1 VFDMLHSPADCAAA
15 LVDGVSAVIIGGV
28 GYGEWL
34 RAASDSI
41 LTAGIPGD
49 QLTIICEA
57 AYE

>member
-1 VFDMLHSPADCAAA
+1 MLHSPADCAAA